1 MKEDLDFANTLK
13 LYIEIHT
20 IFSVQAITV
29 TVRDN
34 KWSTSTACTGLFV
47 L

>member
-20 IFSVQAITV
+20 IFSDHCPSNHSDSERQ
-29 TVRDN
+29 
-34 KWSTSTACTGLFV
+34 
-47 L
+47 